1 MSLAVQPGHIGGTS
15 ARDLPGGAEN
25 CRDLVRTSSGI
36 SAASV
41 EVRRTQEQDPAYRPT
56 HPPALAYLP
65 LPAGILIAMS
75 RYLFPAYGHPQGIGG
90 LAWFMIA
97 GNEVYPSDG
106 HPQGA
111 SGNAWFV
118 LEGKYLFPA
127 YGHPQG
133 IGGPAWFT
141 IVGNEVYP
149 SDGHPQGASG
159 NAWYYIGLLSDRTL
173 PGATKQTMTL
183 ANAYVRLNSLD
194 E

>member
-1 MSLAVQPGHIGGTS
+1 M
-15 ARDLPGGAEN
+15 
-25 CRDLVRTSSGI
+25 

-75 RYLFPAYGHPQGIGG
+75 R
-90 LAWFMIA
+90 
-97 GNEVYPSDG
+97 
-106 HPQGA
+106 
-111 SGNAWFV
+111 
-118 LEGKYLFPA
+118 YLFPA